1 MFKKF
6 TFLESSINSS
16 ETNIFFSNYQNLLRT
31 IQFEPFQEN
40 YQSVVD
46 REINKA
52 YLRVLVRYDTELNK
66 DLIKQIKKKI
76 ISTLGEN
83 YKKYFIT
90 SNPYLLLHLPKDS
103 YENGRYHTDIA
114 SNTGHSITCWLPIN
128 NYSIEYSPLTVFPKS
143 QDKFN
148 LYILKITSR
157 ISQKLFEIYAN
168 IFLKKFLIGAKPNKI
183 FFWLDSTIHRGNYN
197 FKEKIHSALTFKIT
211 EKKNPV
217 EKSDLILT
225 ENTKVSASSFSKIEF
240 LNNFREIKE
249 FIEKNKENRFNQ
261 KKSIENL
268 ISSLKI
274 NKNSPQL
281 NTIMGFAT
289 GIIGQRLFFSKF
301 SKQTFLFNLISL
313 NYIKYSNDNIYLKK
327 TFGYLYLKNKLTNL
341 DELIK

>member
-1 MFKKF
+1 M
-6 TFLESSINSS
+6 
-16 ETNIFFSNYQNLLRT
+16 LR
-31 IQFEPFQEN
+31 
-40 YQSVVD
+40 SV
-46 REINKA
+46 I
-52 YLRVLVRYDTELNK
+52 LN
-66 DLIKQIKKKI
+66 
-76 ISTLGEN
+76 
-83 YKKYFIT
+83 
-90 SNPYLLLHLPKDS
+90 
-103 YENGRYHTDIA
+103 
-114 SNTGHSITCWLPIN
+114 
-128 NYSIEYSPLTVFPKS
+128 
-143 QDKFN
+143 
-148 LYILKITSR
+148 
-157 ISQKLFEIYAN
+157 
-168 IFLKKFLIGAKPNKI
+168 
-183 FFWLDSTIHRGNYN
+183 
-197 FKEKIHSALTFKIT
+197 
-211 EKKNPV
+211 
-217 EKSDLILT
+217 ILT